1 MKEDYNELN
10 KKFINKRGHEYS
22 IISEP
27 YQKLGKNNKKLLYV
41 DVRFTETCSV
51 RSVRLSVAKA
61 GEAKDMYAK
70 DVYGVACKGNV
81 KKIGHEREYHVWRN
95 MISRCYVER
104 NNHYKSYGGVGI
116 TVAERWLCFE
126 NFVNDLSSL
135 PNYNE
140 ELFFSGKLQLDKDLI
155 CEEKGIFPKIYSKD
169 TCLFLTHKENI
180 ALQRGKSK
188 PKPLPDKP
196 IIKATNIETGE
207 EELVYDI
214 VNYCKE
220 KGLGKT
226 SIYRRLN
233 GETKNKSYKGFI
245 FERI

>member
-1 MKEDYNELN
+1 MN
-10 KKFINKRGHEYS
+10 KTFINKRGHEYS

-27 YQKLGKNNKKLLYV
+27 FKRNSQWFVGI
-41 DVRFTETCSV
+41 RFTETGSIRFV
-51 RSVRLSVAKA
+51 RKTIALT
-61 GEAKDMYAK
+61 GQAKDMYAK
-70 DVYGVACKGNV
+70 DVYGVGCKGDT
-81 KKIGHEREYHVWRN
+81 KKVGNERQYQIWRN
-95 MISRCYVER
+95 MLSRCYVER
-104 NNHYKSYGGVGI
+104 DEKYHVYGGVGI

-126 NFVNDLSSL
+126 NFVNDLPDL
-135 PNYNE
+135 PNYDE

-155 CEEKGIFPKIYSKD
+155 CEEKGISPKIYSKD

-188 PKPLPDKP
+188 PKSLPDKP

>member
-1 MKEDYNELN
+1 MN
-10 KKFINKRGHEYS
+10 KTFINKRGHEYS

-27 YQKLGKNNKKLLYV
+27 FKRNSQWFVGI
-41 DVRFTETCSV
+41 RFTDTGSIRFV
-51 RSVRLSVAKA
+51 RKTIALA
-61 GEAKDMYAK
+61 GQAKDMYAK
-70 DVYGVACKGNV
+70 DVYGVGCKGDT
-81 KKIGHEREYHVWRN
+81 KKVGNERQYQIWRN
-95 MISRCYVER
+95 MLSRCYVER
-104 NNHYKSYGGVGI
+104 DEKYHVYGGAGI

-126 NFVNDLSSL
+126 NFVNDLPDL
-135 PNYNE
+135 LNYDE

-155 CEEKGIFPKIYSKD
+155 CEEEGISPKIYSKD

-188 PKPLPDKP
+188 PKSLPDKP

-207 EELVYDI
+207 EELVYDV

>member
-10 KKFINKRGHEYS
+10 KTFINKRGHEYS

-27 YQKLGKNNKKLLYV
+27 FKRNNQWFIGI
-41 DVRFTETCSV
+41 RFTDTGSIRFV
-51 RSVRLSVAKA
+51 RKTIALT
-61 GEAKDMYAK
+61 GQAKDMYAK
-70 DVYGVACKGNV
+70 DVYGVGCKGDT
-81 KKIGHEREYHVWRN
+81 KKVGNERQYQIWRN
-95 MISRCYVER
+95 MLSRCYVER
-104 NNHYKSYGGVGI
+104 DEKYHVYGGVGI

-126 NFVNDLSSL
+126 NFVNDLPDL
-135 PNYNE
+135 PNYDE

-155 CEEKGIFPKIYSKD
+155 CEEKGISPKIYSKD

-188 PKPLPDKP
+188 PKSLPDKP